1 MTPRRLLGLL
11 LVLTAGLV
19 VGSSGHLPAP
29 AWAATCADYPNQA
42 AAQAAG
48 DTRDADGDGI
58 YCESLPCPCST
69 DPPVRTPPATTT
81 APPPSAPPGPSTPPI
96 PSVPPPT
103 PAAPAPP
110 TPTTSATTTPAAG
123 ASSSDPAG
131 CTTPSGV
138 QNVTFSRTKYPN
150 IRRHF
155 LAALRKGWPRTLVLN
170 RDGAAER
177 RARLLE
183 GVATKRGY
191 DRDEYPPAVGRGQ
204 GKGLTR
210 GVDPTGWRADVKLVP
225 SKENPS
231 DGSTMGLK
239 LRRFCNGTKFRY
251 VFY

>member
-11 LVLTAGLV
+11 LVLAAGLV
-19 VGSSGHLPAP
+19 AGSSGHVPAP

-69 DPPVRTPPATTT
+69 DPPVRTPPVTTT
-81 APPPSAPPGPSTPPI
+81 APPPSTPTPT
-96 PSVPPPT
+96 VPPPGS
-103 PAAPAPP
+103 PPAPAPTTP
-110 TPTTSATTTPAAG
+110 TPPATPTTTTPAPG
-123 ASSSDPAG
+123 SNNPQG

-138 QNVTFSRTKYPN
+138 QNITFSKTKYPN
-150 IRRHF
+150 IRKHF
-155 LAALRKGWPRTLVLN
+155 LRALRKGWPRTLVLN

-191 DRDEYPPAVGRGQ
+191 DRDEYPPAVGRGR

-210 GVDPTGWRADVKLVP
+210 GSAPAGWRADVMLVP
-225 SKENPS
+225 SKENRS
-231 DGSTMGLK
+231 HGSTMGLK